1 MNTLRDLLDS
11 KGREVWTI
19 QPDETV
25 LDAIQNMADHDIG
38 SLVVTEDGEPVGIFT
53 ERHYAREVFL
63 KGRHSPTT
71 PIRDIMNTRVIC
83 ASLEQTIEEGMAVM
97 VDKRIR
103 HLPVIDKGKLVGI
116 VSIGDLVKSRIAD
129 QEVMIEQLT
138 DYIHGPVRRSSE

>member
-103 HLPVIDKGKLVGI
+103 HLPVIDKGI
-116 VSIGDLVKSRIAD
+116 VKSRIAD